1 MDPTKRRFRKI
12 DRDAQRFVAQAL
24 GNTDLSL
31 SDYDMIH
38 AVRHRPGIT
47 QEELRRLYCL
57 DKSTIARRAAKLE
70 EAGYIR
76 RRPSPE
82 DKRRKELFVTEK
94 GDALREAKVEAE
106 AFYFDWLTA
115 ELTEAELALLRRLG
129 ETPFLPAAA
138 SYDRKVP
145 VYLEDRERPREECAA
160 AILGLA
166 GKGLARLD
174 YDIP

>member
-1 MDPTKRRFRKI
+1 MDPTGRRIRKI

-38 AVRHRPGIT
+38 TVRHRPGVT

-82 DKRRKELFVTEK
+82 DRRRKELFVTEK

-106 AFYFDWLTA
+106 AFYFGWLA
-115 ELTEAELALLRRLG
+115 SELTEAELSALIPLLDKLQLRSRDERRQGFIHLLEAYAKTHPE
-129 ETPFLPAAA
+129 ET
-138 SYDRKVP
+138 
-145 VYLEDRERPREECAA
+145 
-160 AILGLA
+160 
-166 GKGLARLD
+166 
-174 YDIP
+174 

>member
-1 MDPTKRRFRKI
+1 MDPTRRRIRKI

-38 AVRHRPGIT
+38 TVRHRPGVT

-70 EAGYIR
+70 EAGYIVR
-76 RRPSPE
+76 RTSAA

-94 GDALREAKVEAE
+94 GDALRESKVEAE
-106 AFYFDWLTA
+106 AFYFRWLTA
-115 ELTEAELALLRRLG
+115 ELTEAELSVLVPLLDRLQLRSRDERRQEFVHLLEEYERMSAEKG
-129 ETPFLPAAA
+129 QCELLP
-138 SYDRKVP
+138 DP
-145 VYLEDRERPREECAA
+145 T
-160 AILGLA
+160 
-166 GKGLARLD
+166 
-174 YDIP
+174 

>member
-1 MDPTKRRFRKI
+1 MDPTRRRIRKI

-38 AVRHRPGIT
+38 TVRHRPGVT

-70 EAGYIR
+70 EAGYIVR
-76 RRPSPE
+76 RTSAA

-106 AFYFDWLTA
+106 AEAFYFRWLTA
-115 ELTEAELALLRRLG
+115 ELTEAELSVLVPLLDRLQLRSRDERRQEFVHLLEEYEG
-129 ETPFLPAAA
+129 MSAEKGQCELLP
-138 SYDRKVP
+138 DP
-145 VYLEDRERPREECAA
+145 T
-160 AILGLA
+160 
-166 GKGLARLD
+166 
-174 YDIP
+174 

>member
-1 MDPTKRRFRKI
+1 MDPTKRRIRKI

-38 AVRHRPGIT
+38 TVRHRPGVT

-70 EAGYIR
+70 EAGYLR

-82 DKRRKELFVTEK
+82 DKRRKELFVTER
-94 GDALREAKVEAE
+94 GEALREAKVEAE
-106 AFYFDWLTA
+106 SFYFDWLVS
-115 ELTEAELALLRRLG
+115 ELTEAELSALIPLLDKLQLRSRDERRQGFHHLLERYG
-129 ETPFLPAAA
+129 RTHPEET
-138 SYDRKVP
+138 
-145 VYLEDRERPREECAA
+145 
-160 AILGLA
+160 
-166 GKGLARLD
+166 
-174 YDIP
+174 

>member
-1 MDPTKRRFRKI
+1 MDPTKRRIRKI

-38 AVRHRPGIT
+38 TVRHRPGVT

-70 EAGYIR
+70 EAGYLR

-82 DKRRKELFVTEK
+82 DKRRKELFVTER
-94 GDALREAKVEAE
+94 GEALREAKVEAE
-106 AFYFDWLTA
+106 SFYFDWLA
-115 ELTEAELALLRRLG
+115 SELTEAELSTLIPLLDKLQLRSRDERRQGFAHLLEAYG
-129 ETPFLPAAA
+129 KTHPEET
-138 SYDRKVP
+138 
-145 VYLEDRERPREECAA
+145 
-160 AILGLA
+160 
-166 GKGLARLD
+166 
-174 YDIP
+174 